1 MGQERNA
8 QGAYE
13 QRGDPTPDRT
23 MESAQKGWGEAG
35 RDYAEYEQ
43 KQTQIDDALNDLA
56 SASAT
61 VGQWLGDYKV
71 KQGEIQAGKNL
82 LSSEEGY
89 KEVNRETIFGGE
101 YDKDAL
107 FKYRGS
113 KETQSK
119 LMPWNWFNRDSGVLL
134 GDKFYN
140 EDQVRTLGKFGSET
154 GLSLDPKSQQ
164 NIIKNWQKV
173 EGGGDSERGLKIQE
187 KLLKKQGKVESSPVI
202 ENIKTETN
210 GGYVSAG
217 KISLSAAANDE
228 GMYTGEIYEKDG
240 EQFLK
245 KKSGGYELVT
255 EKETRDY
262 IEQEFRKQGKKKKKP
277 SAWGKFFDV
286 FKGNKI
292 DLTTGTGGS
301 TDYTKNN

>member
-8 QGAYE
+8 QGVYE

-23 MESAQKGWGEAG
+23 MESAQKGWGEAE

-43 KQTQIDDALNDLA
+43 KQKQIDDALNDLA

-61 VGQWLGDYKV
+61 VGQWLGDYKE

-202 ENIKTETN
+202 ENIKTETS
-210 GGYVSAG
+210 GGYVSVG
-217 KISLSAAANDE
+217 KINMSGEANDK
-228 GMYTGEIYEKDG
+228 GLYTGEIFEKDG
-240 EQFLK
+240 KQYLK
-245 KKSGGYELVT
+245 QKTGGYT
-255 EKETRDY
+255 EVYDQQTRDY
-262 IEQEFRKQGKKKKKP
+262 ITKQLGGKKKKGW
-277 SAWGKFFDV
+277 ARIFDI
-286 FKGNKI
+286 FKGNEI
-292 DLTTGTGGS
+292 DVKVGTGGYI
-301 TDYTKNN
+301 DYTKSR

>member
-1 MGQERNA
+1 MAQERNA
-8 QGAYE
+8 QGVYE

-23 MESAQKGWGEAG
+23 MESAQKGWGEAE
-35 RDYAEYEQ
+35 RDYSEYER
-43 KQTQIDDALNDLA
+43 KQEQIDDALNDLA

-82 LSSEEGY
+82 LSSEKGY

-119 LMPWNWFNRDSGVLL
+119 LMPWNWFNSDSGVLL

-154 GLSLDPKSQQ
+154 GLSLDPGSQQ

-173 EGGGDSERGLKIQE
+173 EGGGDVERGIEIKE
-187 KLLKKQGKVESSPVI
+187 KLLKKQGKVKKQESSAVF
-202 ENIKTETN
+202 ENIKTDVS
-210 GGYVSAG
+210 GGYTSVG
-217 KISLSAAANDE
+217 KIHLSGKANDKDL
-228 GMYTGEIYEKDG
+228 YTGEIFEKDG
-240 EQFLK
+240 KQYLK
-245 KKSGGYELVT
+245 QKTGGYT
-255 EKETRDY
+255 EVYDQQTRDY
-262 IEQEFRKQGKKKKKP
+262 INKQLDVKKK
-277 SAWGKFFDV
+277 SYWGKEFDII
-286 FKGNKI
+286 NKLNLYSE
-292 DLTTGTGGS
+292 DV
-301 TDYTKNN
+301 